1 MITIG
6 EVNRL
11 TFEAKGYKVQDCYS
25 EWDDF
30 LILDIIYYS
39 GDEVAFQFDFP
50 YIMAKEFAGIAEI
63 MRDFI
68 ASGEERT
75 TIDFTEPN
83 MVFTLQMIEEDKYRV
98 TAEIYMRSYKDGNT
112 IVKNQ
117 WFNKTSLNEFI
128 DSIENE
134 SRKFPPRF

>member
-39 GDEVAFQFDFP
+39 GDEIAFQFDFP
-50 YIMAKEFAGIAEI
+50 YITAKEFAGIAET
-63 MRDFI
+63 MKEFI
-68 ASGEERT
+68 ASGEEKM
-75 TIDFTEPN
+75 TIDFSEPN
-83 MVFTLQMIEEDKYRV
+83 MVFTLQKIEEDKYRV
-98 TAEIYMRSYKDGNT
+98 TAEIFMRSYKDGNT

-117 WFNKTSLNEFI
+117 WFNKKAFEKFI
-128 DSIENE
+128 DTIEKE
-134 SRKFPPRF
+134 SKKFPPRF